1 MAVRKHKEKKMI
13 KILVDSASDIE
24 EEEAQKMGITMIPVE
39 VRFGDETYLD
49 GVDLSH
55 RRFFEKLIESSVL
68 PKTSQINEYRWSEA
82 FHELTKDGDA
92 VIAITLSSKL
102 SGTYACAKNAAKHFQ
117 NVFVVDSL
125 SATTGERLLCQYAL
139 SLIAKGINVEAVVE
153 ALNEKKKK
161 IRILAVVGTLKYLRM
176 GGRISSAAALAGSM
190 LSVKPVISV
199 EKGEVKLVGKAIG
212 SKKSNN
218 LLMQLM
224 QKCGGIDFS
233 MPYGLMYSG
242 LGDEYLKKYLHDS
255 SSIWEKHIADPNAIP
270 VYLIG
275 STIGT
280 HIGPN
285 AIGVAFFSN

>member
-1 MAVRKHKEKKMI
+1 MI

-24 EEEAQKMGITMIPVE
+24 NKEAQAMGITMLPVE

-55 RRFFEKLIESSVL
+55 RRFFEKLIESSDL

-82 FHELTKDGDA
+82 FQELTKDGDA

-102 SGTYACAKNAAKHFQ
+102 SGTYTCAKNAAKRFS

-139 SLIAKGINVEAVVE
+139 SLIEKGMDVEAVVNE
-153 ALNEKKKK
+153 LNEKKKK

-176 GGRISSAAALAGSM
+176 GGRISGAAALAGSM

-212 SKKSNN
+212 SKKGNN

-242 LGDEYLKKYLHDS
+242 LGDEFLKKYLQDS
-255 SSIWEKHIADPNAIP
+255 SAIWEKHIADPTEIP

>member
-1 MAVRKHKEKKMI
+1 MI

-24 EEEAQKMGITMIPVE
+24 EKEAQAMGITMLPVE

-55 RRFFEKLIESSVL
+55 RRFFEKLIESNEL
-68 PKTSQINEYRWSEA
+68 PKTSQINEYRWNEA
-82 FHELTKDGDA
+82 FQKLTKNGDA

-102 SGTYACAKNAAKHFQ
+102 SGTYACAKNAAKRFS
-117 NVFVVDSL
+117 NVYVVDSL

-139 SLIAKGINVEAVVE
+139 NLIDRGMDIEAVVNE
-153 ALNEKKKK
+153 LNEKKKK
-161 IRILAVVGTLKYLRM
+161 ICILAVVGTLKYLRM
-176 GGRISSAAALAGSM
+176 GGRISGAAALAGSM
-190 LSVKPVISV
+190 LSVKPVIAV

-212 SKKSNN
+212 SKKGNN

-224 QKCGGIDFS
+224 QKCGGIDFT

-242 LGDEYLKKYLHDS
+242 LGDEYLKKYLQDS
-255 SSIWEKHIADPNAIP
+255 SAVWEKHIADPNEIP

>member
-1 MAVRKHKEKKMI
+1 MI

-24 EEEAQKMGITMIPVE
+24 EHEAQAMGITMLPVE

-55 RRFFEKLIESSVL
+55 RRFFEKLIESNEL

-82 FHELTKDGDA
+82 FQKLTKNGDA

-102 SGTYACAKNAAKHFQ
+102 SGTYTCAKNAAKRFS
-117 NVFVVDSL
+117 NVYVVDSL

-139 SLIAKGINVEAVVE
+139 NLIDRGMDIEAVVNE
-153 ALNEKKKK
+153 LNEKKKK
-161 IRILAVVGTLKYLRM
+161 ICILAVVGTLKYLRM
-176 GGRISSAAALAGSM
+176 GGRISGAAALAGSM
-190 LSVKPVISV
+190 LSVKPVIAV

-212 SKKSNN
+212 SKKGNN

-224 QKCGGIDFS
+224 QKCGGIDFT

-242 LGDEYLKKYLHDS
+242 LGDEFLKKYLQDS
-255 SSIWEKHIADPNAIP
+255 SAIWEKHIADPAEIP

-275 STIGT
+275 SAIGT